1 MNEVGGP
8 LISLRT
14 SPRSVRKKLA
24 TSADH
29 LKLAPATYI
38 RRADYFRLSREDM
51 VRARAMAWAGAR
63 PTSVIAGLSA
73 ATLHDYPLPQWTSSE
88 PIELSLPNYHH
99 SRPMKGLLPRHHPP
113 ALQEKAVW
121 VRNRFGS
128 ARGTDPLLTALDLAR
143 WHRRHLG
150 VQALDQ
156 GLRQG
161 LFSLDELTQVVAGLG
176 PVSGVNIMRQV
187 ARQATPFSD
196 SPRESMLKSYLFD
209 AGLPAPHQQ
218 AQIYSRSG
226 AMLGRFDFFWPEIS
240 FAVEYDGQGKY
251 LGEYGTD
258 REEAVYNDLH
268 RQHALSNLGITI
280 FRVDKFSFP
289 NGNAIERIGE
299 LHRLLSMRDLPFVN
313 GRWESAGLAWR

>member
-1 MNEVGGP
+1 MRQKVASSG
-8 LISLRT
+8 
-14 SPRSVRKKLA
+14 
-24 TSADH
+24 DY

-38 RRADYFRLSREDM
+38 SRADYFRLPREDM

-73 ATLHDYPLPQWTSSE
+73 AALHDYPLPQWISSE
-88 PIELSLPNYHH
+88 PIELSLPNYHS
-99 SRPMKGLLPRHHPP
+99 SRPMSGLRPRHHPP
-113 ALQEKAVW
+113 ALQERTVW
-121 VRNRFGS
+121 VRNRFGL
-128 ARGTDPLLTALDLAR
+128 ARATDPLLSGLDLAR

-156 GLRQG
+156 GLRRG
-161 LFSLDELTQVVAGLG
+161 LFSSDELASFVTGLG
-176 PVSGVNIMRQV
+176 PLSGIKVLRQV

-218 AQIYSRSG
+218 AKIFHRSG

-251 LGEYGTD
+251 LGEFGTD
-258 REEAVYNDLH
+258 REEAVFNDLH
-268 RQHALSNLGITI
+268 RQHSLSNVGITI
-280 FRVDKFSFP
+280 FRANKFNFP
-289 NGNAIERIGE
+289 DGSAIEGIRE
-299 LHRLLSMRDLPFVN
+299 LYRLLSMRNLPFVN